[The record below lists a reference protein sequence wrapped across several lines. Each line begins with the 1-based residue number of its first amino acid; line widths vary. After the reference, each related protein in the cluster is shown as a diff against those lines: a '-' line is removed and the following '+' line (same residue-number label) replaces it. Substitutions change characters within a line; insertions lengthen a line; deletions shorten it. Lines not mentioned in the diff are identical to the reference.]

1 MSYLEHLSRRLAR
14 EAEMFHFRYFLLILS
29 QLKYDYGC
37 FITVTYK
44 CDHNS
49 KENTSVCCSLG
60 KLLLLNELSAKAAAV
75 LRDRLVA

>member
-1 MSYLEHLSRRLAR
+1 ML
-14 EAEMFHFRYFLLILS
+14 HFRYFLLILS
-29 QLKYDYGC
+29 QLKYNYGC
-37 FITVTYK
+37 FIAITYK

-60 KLLLLNELSAKAAAV
+60 KLLLLNELSEKAAAV

>member
-1 MSYLEHLSRRLAR
+1 MSYLEHLSRRLAQ
-14 EAEMFHFRYFLLILS
+14 EAEMLHFRYFLLILS

-44 CDHNS
+44 CEHNS